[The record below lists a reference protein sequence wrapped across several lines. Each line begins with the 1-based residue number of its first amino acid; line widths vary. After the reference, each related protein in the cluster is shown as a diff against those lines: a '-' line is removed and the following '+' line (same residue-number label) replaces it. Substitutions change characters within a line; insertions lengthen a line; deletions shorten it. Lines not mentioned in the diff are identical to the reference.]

1 MSGATGKEAVI
12 FDLYPN
18 TATNIVV
25 KNLVASTLSG
35 APIAAM
41 CNSSTISS
49 DVGFVCW
56 NGPYV
61 PTMAGL

>member
-1 MSGATGKEAVI
+1 MSGATGKEGVI
-12 FDLYPN
+12 FDLYPD

-25 KNLVASTLSG
+25 KNLVADTLSG
-35 APIAAM
+35 APVAAM

-49 DVGFVCW
+49 NVGFVCW

-61 PTMAGL
+61 PTLAGL